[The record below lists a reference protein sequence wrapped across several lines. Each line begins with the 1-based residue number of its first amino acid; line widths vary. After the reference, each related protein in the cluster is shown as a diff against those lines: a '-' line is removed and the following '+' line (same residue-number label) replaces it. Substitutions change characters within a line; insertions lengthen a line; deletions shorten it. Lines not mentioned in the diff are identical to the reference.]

1 MVFSLLVVDLY
12 RSLIQ
17 SFHNTHYY
25 ILRPQKKRGNR
36 LLPVPLI
43 EALAL
48 PKSC

>member
-25 ILRPQKKRGNR
+25 ILRPQKKAWEPLVACPTYRGSR
-36 LLPVPLI
+36 I
-43 EALAL
+43 A
-48 PKSC
+48 